1 MKNMKFPAGTYIEL
15 DDMAGKR
22 RVAMICKDGVTFWDV
37 LDSEAATPIAL
48 HPSMNAVEL
57 GSFVQFSK
65 SQGLD
70 AATQLLVRH
79 LHAKLDNRVESNP
92 LFVMRALW
100 FIAQNSTGAG
110 FIPDENLLSWACE
123 QAHEQEQ
130 VSGRIHELA
139 AQYCTA

>member
-1 MKNMKFPAGTYIEL
+1 
-15 DDMAGKR
+15 MAGKR
-22 RVAMICKDGVTFWDV
+22 RVAMICKDGVTYWDV
-37 LDSEAATPIAL
+37 LDSEGATPIAL
-48 HPSMNAVEL
+48 HPSMNPVEL

-65 SQGLD
+65 TQGLD

-79 LHAKLDNRVESNP
+79 LRANLDNRVESNP

-100 FIAQNSTGAG
+100 FIAQKSTGAG
-110 FIPDENLLSWACE
+110 FIPDEKLLSWACE

-130 VSGRIHELA
+130 LSGRIHELA